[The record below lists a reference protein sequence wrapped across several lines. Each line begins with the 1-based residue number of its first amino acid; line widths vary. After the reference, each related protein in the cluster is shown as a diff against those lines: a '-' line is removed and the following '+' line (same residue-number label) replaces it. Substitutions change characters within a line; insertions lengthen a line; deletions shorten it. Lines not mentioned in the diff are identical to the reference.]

1 MFVKRISDDELIIG
15 APAKINLYLRVLGK
29 RPDGYHDIDS
39 LFQAVSLFDRL
50 RFRRRHGNPEVALRI
65 TNGVNLTVGPSNLI
79 CRAFELMR
87 KQYGLTEGLEIE
99 LEKNIPI
106 AAGLAGGSTD
116 GAAAILACNLLFGLG
131 LSFSEMGTI
140 SLAIGSDLPFFFSHG
155 QAHVTGRGERVR
167 EVVCPT
173 DYWVLLVTP
182 NVEVSTAESYARLRI
197 PLTKSRAPFSLRR
210 WKTPKGLV
218 GFLRKTG
225 NDFEEVQLES
235 FPDLGK
241 IKAGLINNGAML
253 ARLSG
258 SGPTVFGIYEEAPET
273 EHGRLLGCDDWKE
286 SLVRPV
292 IMPGQ
297 SV

>member
-1 MFVKRISDDELIIG
+1 VFVKRISPDELLIG

-50 RFRRRHGNPEVALRI
+50 RCRKRPGNPGVTLRI
-65 TNGVNLTVGPSNLI
+65 TNGVDLPTGPDNLV
-79 CRAFELMR
+79 CRAYETMR
-87 KQYGLTEGLEIE
+87 KQSGLIDGLEIE
-99 LEKNIPI
+99 LEKNIPV
-106 AAGLAGGSTD
+106 AAGLGGGSSD
-116 GAAAILACNLLFGLG
+116 GAATILACNLLFGLE
-131 LSFSEMGTI
+131 LAFQKMATI
-140 SLAIGSDLPFFFSHG
+140 SLTLGSDLPFFFSHG
-155 QAHVTGRGERVR
+155 QAHVTGRGERIK
-167 EVVCPT
+167 EVVCPK
-173 DYWVLLVTP
+173 DYWVQLVTP
-182 NVEVSTAESYARLRI
+182 KVAVSTAESYARLRI

-235 FPDLGK
+235 IPDLGK
-241 IKAGLINNGAML
+241 IKAGLLNNGAML

-273 EHGRLLGCDDWKE
+273 EGGRLLGCDDWNE

-292 IMPGQ
+292 TLPGQ
-297 SV
+297 